1 MSGQGNVTQH
11 ACPPTRICHD
21 PRCLRLYLR
30 LLRSEFAFD
39 GVAMTDAFSMA
50 GVREGTTLGDIAV
63 EALAAGEDML
73 IIDNPS
79 EVEPA
84 VQAII
89 QAVNARRLDR
99 DRLAQAAGR
108 VRRLAMSVAPVECGS

>member
-1 MSGQGNVTQH
+1 
-11 ACPPTRICHD
+11 
-21 PRCLRLYLR
+21 
-30 LLRSEFAFD
+30 
-39 GVAMTDAFSMA
+39 MTDAFSMA
-50 GVREGTTLGDIAV
+50 GVRAGTTLGDIAV

-73 IIDNPS
+73 IIDSPS

-89 QAVNARRLDR
+89 VAVDAGALDR

-108 VRRLAMSVAPVECGS
+108 VRRLAMSVAPVLCGD

>member
-1 MSGQGNVTQH
+1 
-11 ACPPTRICHD
+11 
-21 PRCLRLYLR
+21 
-30 LLRSEFAFD
+30 
-39 GVAMTDAFSMA
+39 MTDAFSMT

-63 EALAAGEDML
+63 EALVAGEDML

-89 QAVNARRLDR
+89 EAVSAGTLNR

-108 VRRLAMSVAPVECGS
+108 VRRLAMSVAPVECGD